1 MDERMARL
9 LTPTSPGPVQGQSPS
24 PSYRD
29 GRRARKRSSLSAE
42 SGVRCALLFSR
53 TTNARYY

>member
-9 LTPTSPGPVQGQSPS
+9 LTPPLQGQSRGRAQG